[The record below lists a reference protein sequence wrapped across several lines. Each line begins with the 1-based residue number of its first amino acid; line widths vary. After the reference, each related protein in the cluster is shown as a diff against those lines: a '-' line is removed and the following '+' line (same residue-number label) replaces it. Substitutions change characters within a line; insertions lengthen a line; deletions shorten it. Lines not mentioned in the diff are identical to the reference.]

1 MNIFH
6 LEMPLTLKFIFFAS
20 YLFPFLKI
28 LFLCKI
34 LPSFLLNYFYS
45 FLPLYLKNIL
55 TLILLYML
63 LLFRIYFFSFV
74 LIQSIFVYIS
84 PQLPLWISHLLSRGI
99 FLFPK
104 YLLLKFLM
112 RFLWRST
119 LSVFVFLKI
128 SLFNPYLWK
137 TVILGI

>member
-1 MNIFH
+1 MIYYEH
-6 LEMPLTLKFIFFAS
+6 LSFRNAFNLKVYFFAS
-20 YLFPFLKI
+20 YLSPFLKI

-34 LPSFLLNYFYS
+34 LSSFLLNYFYL

-112 RFLWRST
+112 RFL
-119 LSVFVFLKI
+119 
-128 SLFNPYLWK
+128 
-137 TVILGI
+137 